1 MQPYLVTLGLLA
13 ALAWWFYNTLV
24 ARRNAVENAFA
35 SIDVYLKK
43 RFDLVPGLVA
53 VVTRYAAHEADT
65 LAKVTEMR
73 ARAAGTGSGG
83 SEEQVALG
91 NQVSAGLGRLL
102 VAVEAYPDLKA
113 DESFQ
118 QLQRTLNE
126 IEEQLSAS
134 RRAFNA
140 AVTDFNSAI
149 DMFPGNL
156 MAFALHFSRRTLLVT
171 AEAERA
177 NVNVQDLLKG

>member
-1 MQPYLVTLGLLA
+1 MQSYLLILGLLA
-13 ALAWWFYNTLV
+13 VLAWWFYNTLV
-24 ARRNAVENAFA
+24 AKRNAVENAFA

-43 RFDLVPGLVA
+43 RFDLVPALVA
-53 VVTRYAAHEADT
+53 VVKRYAAHEAET
-65 LAKVTEMR
+65 LTRVAEMR

-91 NQVSAGLGRLL
+91 NQVTAGLGRLL

-140 AVTDFNSAI
+140 AVTDFNNAI
-149 DMFPGNL
+149 EMFPGNL
-156 MAFALHFSRRTLLVT
+156 MASALRFNRRTLLVT
-171 AEAERA
+171 PEAERA
-177 NVNVQDLLKG
+177 NVNVPDLLKG

>member
-1 MQPYLVTLGLLA
+1 M
-13 ALAWWFYNTLV
+13 
-24 ARRNAVENAFA
+24 
-35 SIDVYLKK
+35 
-43 RFDLVPGLVA
+43 
-53 VVTRYAAHEADT
+53 
-65 LAKVTEMR
+65 
-73 ARAAGTGSGG
+73 
-83 SEEQVALG
+83 
-91 NQVSAGLGRLL
+91 SAGLGRLL

-140 AVTDFNSAI
+140 AVTDFNNAI

-156 MAFALHFSRRTLLVT
+156 VASALRFNRRALLVT
-171 AEAERA
+171 PEAERA